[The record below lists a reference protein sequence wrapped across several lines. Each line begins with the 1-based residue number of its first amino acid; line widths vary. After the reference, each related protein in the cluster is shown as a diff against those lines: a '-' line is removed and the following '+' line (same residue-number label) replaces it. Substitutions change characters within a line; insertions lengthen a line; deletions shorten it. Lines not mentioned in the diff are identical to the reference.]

1 MTIQVAVANSHGL
14 AMASDRHVFRG
25 GEVRSTGQDVKL
37 IRLRGAVPAAMMAAG
52 PFAVLGTPIAR
63 LAPRIERALDGAA
76 AEGTPDALA
85 EAVLRVLEQP
95 LAPLATGDASEGDA
109 AVLAEIAE
117 DVLEPALGA
126 GYDARTSLEELLRE
140 LERAPFCRGGERMQ
154 ATGQAAWRARAPALP
169 GIVSKPAVA
178 AALRHEPDLCG
189 RAVIGAMSR
198 DWRKASDVYLSI
210 GCCCPATGVPV
221 LLALRLW
228 RGIGNRLHAASRL
241 ERDYEAVVQADRT
254 VLIAQ
259 GSGRAAVEAMVD
271 GLAEEHW
278 GRFAAG
284 GHAAL
289 QPGMAA
295 RWDRAHD
302 RIGVSS
308 GRELAAIAAGLVR
321 GAEVIGYLTGDGEST
336 VAEVDCILLNPR
348 GISEHTLP
356 AGSALR
362 QAA

>member
-1 MTIQVAVANSHGL
+1 M
-14 AMASDRHVFRG
+14 R
-25 GEVRSTGQDVKL
+25 
-37 IRLRGAVPAAMMAAG
+37 PC
-52 PFAVLGTPIAR
+52 
-63 LAPRIERALDGAA
+63 
-76 AEGTPDALA
+76 EGTPDALA

-95 LAPLATGDASEGDA
+95 LAPAAAGDATEGDA
-109 AVLAEIAE
+109 AILAEIAE
-117 DVLEPALGA
+117 DVLEPALVA
-126 GYDARTSLEELLRE
+126 GDDARASLEKLLRE

-154 ATGQAAWRARAPALP
+154 ASGRAVWQARAPALSR
-169 GIVSKPAVA
+169 IVSKPAVA
-178 AALRHEPDLCG
+178 AALRREPDLCG

-198 DWRKASDVYLSI
+198 DWRKASDVYLSV
-210 GCCCPATGVPV
+210 GFCCPATGVPV

-241 ERDYEAVVQADRT
+241 ERDYEAVVRSDRT
-254 VLIAQ
+254 VVIAQ
-259 GSGRAAVEAMVD
+259 GSGRATVEAMVD

-278 GRFAAG
+278 SRLAARE
-284 GHAAL
+284 HAAL

-321 GAEVIGYLTGDGEST
+321 GAEVIGYLTGDSEGT
-336 VAEVDCILLNPR
+336 VAEVDCMLLNPR
-348 GISEHTLP
+348 GVSESTLD
-356 AGSALR
+356 AGPALR